1 MNEGLSARLTALIEE
16 GAARFDPVATRLIR
30 RLEERAPA
38 LPPKARERL
47 LERATAHLDDLDRR
61 FRASR
66 EEETHW
72 RCELPPAVAEA
83 VASSAFE
90 GSEREAR
97 RRARKMRRRLERVA
111 NPVTDERLRSER
123 PSEMRL
129 KTKQLTR
136 SQYEETAGEA
146 AAHLALL
153 RAEEAIPEVAGPYHP
168 SETAARAL
176 RMMERLG
183 RPYLYAQLRRL
194 EGFAALSALEALDP
208 PPAKKRRTKKRSR

>member
-1 MNEGLSARLTALIEE
+1 
-16 GAARFDPVATRLIR
+16 
-30 RLEERAPA
+30 
-38 LPPKARERL
+38 
-47 LERATAHLDDLDRR
+47 
-61 FRASR
+61 
-66 EEETHW
+66 
-72 RCELPPAVAEA
+72 
-83 VASSAFE
+83 
-90 GSEREAR
+90 
-97 RRARKMRRRLERVA
+97 MRRRLERVA

-136 SQYEETAGEA
+136 SQYEETAAAA

-208 PPAKKRRTKKRSR
+208 PPPKKRRTKKRSR